1 MRTTLE
7 LRNPFPFIVSNIQWA
22 IQIKWWRNN
31 HELELFGHYF
41 YGNTKLETPVPVRA
55 LILTWAMISPWMGD
69 HSSDK
74 VDAVVKNRVK
84 SQEWRNGGPP
94 MKNSWGHFLY
104 LLPNALLYFANFFY
118 FVWFLKWLKLCVTV
132 LLLLFQNTGLA
143 RSLQY
148 NKCGVSDV
156 HCHRVLLGSLR
167 GKRH

>member
-55 LILTWAMISPWMGD
+55 LILTWAMVSPWMGD

-104 LLPNALLYFANFFY
+104 LLPNALFCLILPTFFILFDFWNDWNY
-118 FVWFLKWLKLCVTV
+118 V
-132 LLLLFQNTGLA
+132 LLFYCCCFRT